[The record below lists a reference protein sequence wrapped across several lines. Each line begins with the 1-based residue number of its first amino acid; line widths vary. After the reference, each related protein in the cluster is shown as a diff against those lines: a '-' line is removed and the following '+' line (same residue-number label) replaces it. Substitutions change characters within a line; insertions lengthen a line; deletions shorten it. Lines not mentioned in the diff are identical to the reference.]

1 VGTLLRHL
9 PRVWQVLVVLT
20 RAFVLPA
27 LPFRGRDAGGPVR
40 MRAALEQL
48 GGAWVKL
55 GQMLALRFDLLP
67 APYCDELFKLLNE
80 VAPFPY
86 AQVRE
91 IVRQELGAPPE
102 VVFRSFATQPF
113 AAASIGQVHRAVL
126 PTGEPVAVKVQR
138 PQIRQILGTDIALMY
153 AVARVLDW
161 THPLGAMRSREVV
174 DEFARWTADELDYLV
189 EARQAVLLYEQ
200 ARGERRERIARVYRE
215 YTTSRVLTSE
225 LIEGIPLIEIMTA
238 ARQGNGAY
246 LRDLAERGYDLQAVV
261 RHLDWNMLN
270 QVYVFGCFHAD
281 LHPANLF
288 VLPGNAVGYVDFGI
302 IGQLPEAVRV
312 SLTHYSWLL
321 FQGDLEAAIRELM
334 RWLAPTAATDAAGAR
349 QQLVRVHQAFL
360 YGLGGGAPGAS
371 ASSAGGGS
379 REGREVENPYSRL
392 AVDVLQTVR
401 RYDLTLAPSVVA
413 YLKMLVTLGALRH
426 QLAPDYDLPSLVR
439 RFFVRLLQQQG
450 AAWLDP
456 RTVMGRAYEG
466 SIRLRR
472 ALEFVELLEAQ
483 APLITAAGEAY
494 FGVRRNLQTLRRR
507 VIGLGG
513 AALVV
518 GAALYVVL
526 ANPDGTRAVVPA
538 QVPYTWVHLGLL
550 ALLLFLILSLALQGR
565 QLSRAE

>member
-1 VGTLLRHL
+1 MGTLLRHL
-9 PRVWQVLVVLT
+9 PRVWQVLAVLT

-27 LPFRGRDAGGPVR
+27 LPFRGRNAGGPVR
-40 MRAALEQL
+40 LRVALEQL

-91 IVRQELGAPPE
+91 IVRQELGDPPE
-102 VVFRSFATQPF
+102 VVFRSFAAQPF

-126 PTGEPVAVKVQR
+126 PTGQAVAVKVQR
-138 PQIRQILGTDIALMY
+138 PQIRQILRTDIALMY

-225 LIEGIPLIEIMTA
+225 LIDGIPLIEIVSA
-238 ARQGNGAY
+238 VRQGNATY

-312 SLTHYSWLL
+312 SLTRYSWLL

-334 RWLAPTAATDAAGAR
+334 RWLAPTAATDAASAR
-349 QQLVRVHQAFL
+349 QQLVRVHQAFI
-360 YGLGGGAPGAS
+360 YGLGGDVPGAS
-371 ASSAGGGS
+371 PSGAG
-379 REGREVENPYSRL
+379 RERREVENPYSRL
-392 AVDVLQTVR
+392 AVDVMQTVR
-401 RYDLTLAPSVVA
+401 RFDLTLAPSVVA

-450 AAWLDP
+450 ASWLDP

-483 APLITAAGEAY
+483 APLITAAGESY
-494 FGVRRNLQTLRRR
+494 FGVRRKLLVLRRR
-507 VIGLGG
+507 VLALGG

-526 ANPDGTRAVVPA
+526 ANPDGTRAVVPT

-550 ALLLFLILSLALQGR
+550 ALLVLLILSLALQGR
-565 QLSRAE
+565 QLGRAE

>member
-1 VGTLLRHL
+1 MRL
-9 PRVWQVLVVLT
+9 
-20 RAFVLPA
+20 
-27 LPFRGRDAGGPVR
+27 
-40 MRAALEQL
+40 RAALEQL

-91 IVRQELGAPPE
+91 IVRQELGDPPE
-102 VVFRSFATQPF
+102 VVFRSFAAQPF

-126 PTGEPVAVKVQR
+126 PTGQAVAVKVQR
-138 PQIRQILGTDIALMY
+138 PQIRQILRTDIALMY

-174 DEFARWTADELDYLV
+174 DEFARWTADELDYLI

-225 LIEGIPLIEIMTA
+225 LIDGIPLIEIVSA
-238 ARQGNGAY
+238 VRQGNEAY

-312 SLTHYSWLL
+312 SLTRYSWLL

-334 RWLAPTAATDAAGAR
+334 RWLAPTAATDAASAR
-349 QQLVRVHQAFL
+349 QQLVRVHQAFI
-360 YGLGGGAPGAS
+360 YGLGGDSPGAS
-371 ASSAGGGS
+371 PGGAG
-379 REGREVENPYSRL
+379 RESREVENPYSRL
-392 AVDVLQTVR
+392 AVDVMQTVR
-401 RYDLTLAPSVVA
+401 RFDLTLAPSVVA

-439 RFFVRLLQQQG
+439 RFFVRLLQ
-450 AAWLDP
+450 
-456 RTVMGRAYEG
+456 RAG
-466 SIRLRR
+466 GLVARPPDGHGPGLRR
-472 ALEFVELLEAQ
+472 Q
-483 APLITAAGEAY
+483 YPPAPGA
-494 FGVRRNLQTLRRR
+494 GVRRGPGGPGAPDHGRRR
-507 VIGLGG
+507 VVLRGAPQAIECCAGG
-513 AALVV
+513 CSPW
-518 GAALYVVL
+518 GA
-526 ANPDGTRAVVPA
+526 PPWWSGPPCTSCWRTRTPPA
-538 QVPYTWVHLGLL
+538 PSSPPRSPTPGCTWGCWP
-550 ALLLFLILSLALQGR
+550 SWC
-565 QLSRAE
+565 S

>member
-9 PRVWQVLVVLT
+9 PRVWQVLAVLT
-20 RAFVLPA
+20 RSFVLPA
-27 LPFRGRDAGGPVR
+27 LPFRGRNAGGPVR
-40 MRAALEQL
+40 LRVALEQL

-91 IVRQELGAPPE
+91 IVRQELGDPPE
-102 VVFRSFATQPF
+102 VVFRSFAAQPF

-126 PTGEPVAVKVQR
+126 PTGQAVAVKVQR
-138 PQIRQILGTDIALMY
+138 PQIRQILRTDIALMY
-153 AVARVLDW
+153 AVARLLDW
-161 THPLGAMRSREVV
+161 THPLGATRSREVV

-225 LIEGIPLIEIMTA
+225 LIDGIPLIEIMTA
-238 ARQGNGAY
+238 VRQGNETY
-246 LRDLAERGYDLQAVV
+246 LRDLTERGYDLQAVV

-312 SLTHYSWLL
+312 SLTRYSWLL

-334 RWLAPTAATDAAGAR
+334 RWLAPTAATDAASAR
-349 QQLVRVHQAFL
+349 QQLVRVHQAFI
-360 YGLGGGAPGAS
+360 YGLGGDGPGAS
-371 ASSAGGGS
+371 PSGAG
-379 REGREVENPYSRL
+379 RESREVENPYSRL
-392 AVDVLQTVR
+392 AVDVMQTVR
-401 RYDLTLAPSVVA
+401 RFDLTLAPSVVA

-450 AAWLDP
+450 ASWLDP

-483 APLITAAGEAY
+483 APLITAAGESY
-494 FGVRRNLQTLRRR
+494 FGVRRKLQALRRR
-507 VIGLGG
+507 VLALGG

-550 ALLLFLILSLALQGR
+550 ALLVLLILSLALQGR
-565 QLSRAE
+565 QLGRAE